1 VEGLEITVLLG
12 ISVLVGA
19 ILAPRL
25 RIAAPLLLLV
35 FGLALGFIPQ
45 LRAIELPPETM
56 LLLFLPV
63 MLFWES
69 LTTSLRSI
77 KRDFRGIVLMS
88 TLLVVASA
96 FAVAWVANLFGVPW
110 EAALILGAAVAPPDA
125 TAVAALGR
133 TLPRRNFMLLK
144 AESLTN
150 DGTALVIYAIAVG
163 IALGGQYTPLSI
175 SGMVLLSYVGGIAAG
190 AGIATAAY
198 LVMRRL
204 SDPIA
209 LNVAL
214 LLAPFAAFLLAE
226 LIHASG
232 VLAVV
237 VAGLIIAFVSPRI
250 SNAASRRQT
259 EAAWPLGSYVLNGA
273 LFVLIGLQVQAVAQ
287 EIEVADLGRLLGI
300 VVAVWVALLVV
311 RFLFQVT
318 SAYMIRAL
326 DRRPSQR
333 ERRMSHRA
341 RVVSTV
347 AGFRGAVSLAIAL
360 SVPTVLQN
368 GDPLPGR
375 EAIVFVTAGV
385 IILTLLVQGPL
396 LPVVVR
402 WAKLPEDTTAG
413 DELHLAERAITTAA
427 VTSLPDLAAEHGVS
441 EEVRDRLK
449 RDYQETLELA
459 NARRMAAEQRASADR
474 EEREFTAPRE
484 RMAPAEVEDAETMAA
499 TEDIEV
505 MVDEAMVDMTTP
517 LTRDE
522 EYRRLRLAVLDRKRE
537 VLIRLHRDGVVDDSI
552 VRQVQTRLDI
562 EELRLSAVEP
572 VE

>member
-1 VEGLEITVLLG
+1 VEGLEVTVLLG

-35 FGLALGFIPQ
+35 F
-45 LRAIELPPETM
+45 
-56 LLLFLPV
+56 
-63 MLFWES
+63 
-69 LTTSLRSI
+69 
-77 KRDFRGIVLMS
+77 
-88 TLLVVASA
+88 VATA
-96 FAVAWVANLFGVPW
+96 FAVAWVANLFGMPW

-163 IALGGQYTPLSI
+163 IALGGRYTPLSI

-190 AGIATAAY
+190 AAIAGAAY

-204 SDPIA
+204 ADPIA

-237 VAGLIIAFVSPRI
+237 VAGLIVAFVSPRI
-250 SNAASRRQT
+250 STAASRRQT

-287 EIEVADLGRLLGI
+287 EIEAADIGRLLGI
-300 VVAVWVALLVV
+300 VVAVWVVLLVV
-311 RFLFQVT
+311 RFLFQVS
-318 SAYMIRAL
+318 SAYLLRAL

-333 ERRMSHRA
+333 ARRMSHRA
-341 RVVSTV
+341 RVVSTF

-360 SVPTVLQN
+360 SVPTVLAN
-368 GDPLPGR
+368 GQPLPGR

-396 LPVVVR
+396 LPAIVR
-402 WAKLPEDTTAG
+402 WARLPEDTTAG
-413 DELHLAERAITTAA
+413 DELHLAQRAITTAA
-427 VTSLPDLAAEHGVS
+427 LNALPDLATEHGVS
-441 EEVRDRLK
+441 DEVRDNLR
-449 RDYQETLELA
+449 RDYQESLELA
-459 NARRMAAEQRASADR
+459 NARRMAAEQRLAS
-474 EEREFTAPRE
+474 EQGREFTPPRE
-484 RMAPAEVEDAETMAA
+484 RMDT
-499 TEDIEV
+499 TDGTDIEAEGEDV
-505 MVDEAMVDMTTP
+505 EVIVDMMSP

-522 EYRRLRLAVLDRKRE
+522 EHRRLRLAVLDRKRE
-537 VLIRLHRDGVVDDSI
+537 VLIRLRREGVVDDMI
-552 VRQVQTRLDI
+552 ARQVQTKLDI
-562 EELRLSAVEP
+562 EELRLSGVEAVE
-572 VE
+572 

>member
-1 VEGLEITVLLG
+1 MEGLEVTVLLG
-12 ISVLVGA
+12 AAVLVGA
-19 ILAPRL
+19 VLAPRL
-25 RIAAPLLLLV
+25 RIAAPLLLLI
-35 FGLALGFIPQ
+35 FGLALGFVPA
-45 LRAIELPPETM
+45 LREIELPPETM

-63 MLFWES
+63 ILFWES

-88 TLLVVASA
+88 TLLVVATA
-96 FAVAWVANLFGVPW
+96 FAVAWVATMFGVPW

-133 TLPRRNFMLLK
+133 TLPRRYFMLLK

-163 IALGGQYTPLSI
+163 VAFGGQYTPLSI
-175 SGMVLLSYVGGIAAG
+175 TGLVLLSYVGGIAAG
-190 AGIATAAY
+190 AAIAGAAY
-198 LVMRRL
+198 LGMRRL

-226 LIHASG
+226 VIHASG

-237 VAGLIIAFVSPRI
+237 VAGLAIAFVSPRI
-250 SNAASRRQT
+250 STAASRRQT

-287 EIEVADLGRLLGI
+287 GIRIADLGWLLGA
-300 VVAVWVALLVV
+300 VVAVWVVLLIV
-311 RFLFQVT
+311 RFLFQVA
-318 SAYMIRAL
+318 SAYLIRAL

-333 ERRMSHRA
+333 ERRMPNRA

-360 SVPTVLQN
+360 SVPTVLPN
-368 GDPLPGR
+368 GEPLPGR

-396 LPVVVR
+396 LPAVVR
-402 WAKLPEDTTAG
+402 WARLPEDTTAG
-413 DELHLAERAITTAA
+413 DELHLTERAITTAA
-427 VTSLPDLAAEHGVS
+427 LTALPDLAAEHGVS
-441 EEVRDRLK
+441 DDVRDRLK
-449 RDYQETLELA
+449 RDYQESLELA
-459 NARRMAAEQRASADR
+459 NARRMAAEQLRADDQEYESAPPRQRVAGAVEADV
-474 EEREFTAPRE
+474 EAGTATL
-484 RMAPAEVEDAETMAA
+484 AADEVE
-499 TEDIEV
+499 V
-505 MVDEAMVDMTTP
+505 LVDMRTP
-517 LTRDE
+517 MMRDE
-522 EYRRLRLAVLDRKRE
+522 EHRRLRLAVLDRKRE
-537 VLIRLHRDGVVDDSI
+537 VLLRLRREGVVDDLI
-552 VRQVQTRLDI
+552 LRQVQTRLDI
-562 EELRLSAVEP
+562 EEIRLSGIEAVE
-572 VE
+572 